1 MSYNTQCKK
10 CNDPKPIITVF
21 EISPGKWGIKNLNGS
36 AHAHNTGYPQ
46 NTQEEKMQEAY
57 PNTAPKIASTYRTAI
72 SDSHRAE
79 QKTLQAQRT
88 DEIKKAHDEN
98 IQATKDKIA
107 ALDRNTSA
115 CNRVADAI
123 NRYCDIKQ
131 GIVKAVEGGWTDKGV
146 TKEFSLHLDDNVPYL
161 PADDDDDDED
171 HPSREQ
177 RETEP

>member
-10 CNDPKPIITVF
+10 CNDPKPVITVF

-36 AHAHNTGYPQ
+36 AHVHNTGYPQ

-107 ALDRNTSA
+107 ALDRNTTA

-131 GIVKAVEGGWTDKGV
+131 GIAKGVEEGWTNKDV
-146 TKEFSLHLDDNVPYL
+146 TKGFSLQLDNVPYV
-161 PADDDDDDED
+161 PADDDDDED